1 MTATRPTRTT
11 RHTRVG
17 LLALT
22 SGAAVA
28 SAVSAVVL
36 GASPASAV
44 AEPAR
49 FTSAYTVSATPDAV
63 YDADGQ
69 PVPGEPGASGTATL
83 RVNSELDVICWDV
96 TVRGVEGPL
105 EGDLSGMRIREAP
118 AGFDGP
124 SRLAVP
130 DPEGDTARRT
140 GSGCAQ
146 GPFVSGVE
154 GPDGEDTGAE
164 FTLADLEANPAAY
177 SWDVR
182 TAAFPQGAIRGQ
194 LVRVPVGGLETGL
207 GGAQPD
213 AAATVRT
220 VGALGSGAVVLAAA
234 VVLVR
239 RQRPRE

>member
-1 MTATRPTRTT
+1 MTPTRPTGPRRT
-11 RHTRVG
+11 G
-17 LLALT
+17 AALLAVT
-22 SGAAVA
+22 AASSAATVA
-28 SAVSAVVL
+28 VLL

-44 AEPAR
+44 AEPDR
-49 FTSAYTVSATPDAV
+49 FTSAYTVDATPGAV
-63 YDADGQ
+63 YDADGEK
-69 PVPGEPGASGTATL
+69 VPGEPGASGTATL

-105 EGDLSGMRIREAP
+105 EGDLTGMRIREAP

-130 DPEGDTARRT
+130 DPEGDTAERT

-154 GPDGEDTGAE
+154 GADGEDTGTG

-182 TAAFPQGAIRGQ
+182 TADFPQGAIRGQ

-207 GGAQPD
+207 GGSQPD
-213 AAATVRT
+213 AADPVRT
-220 VGALGSGAVVLAAA
+220 VGALGAGAVVLAAA

-239 RQRPRE
+239 RQRPQE